1 MIRFGIIG
9 TNWITEE
16 FIQSAARLP
25 DFQLTAVYS
34 RTEER
39 AQQFAEKY
47 NVKHIFTNLEEM
59 AKSDCLD
66 AVYIASPTS
75 FHAKQSIIFLDNK
88 KHVLCE
94 KPLASNPQEV
104 KAMVASAKKNNVL
117 LMEAMKTTFLPNFKA
132 IQKHLHKIG
141 KVRMYF
147 STYCKYSSRYDAYR
161 EGNIL
166 NAFNPIFSNGSLMD
180 LGVYCIYPL
189 VLLFGEPKSVK
200 ANGVMLESGVD
211 GGGTVLLKYDDFEA
225 VIVHSKISNSY
236 LPIEIQGEEGTMIIQ
251 EPSTPEK
258 IEIHYRNG
266 VVEEMNEETNHPS
279 MYYEVEEFIRL
290 IQAGKQ
296 ESTINSYDRSMITA
310 RILAEARRQI
320 GLVYP
325 ADNKI

>member
-1 MIRFGIIG
+1 MIRFGIVG

-16 FIQSAARLP
+16 FIQSASHLP

-34 RTEER
+34 RTEEKGR
-39 AQQFAEKY
+39 QFADKY
-47 NVKHIFTNLEEM
+47 DVKHVFTNLEEM

-75 FHAKQSIIFLDNK
+75 FHAEQSIVFLQNN

-104 KAMVASAKKNNVL
+104 EAMIATAKKHQVL
-117 LMEAMKTTFLPNFKA
+117 LMEAMKTTFLPSFKA
-132 IQKHLHKIG
+132 IQKHIHKIG

-147 STYCKYSSRYDAYR
+147 SSYCKYSSRYDAYR

-189 VLLFGEPKSVK
+189 VLLFGEPKSIK

-211 GGGTVLLKYDDFEA
+211 GNGMVLLKYDDFEA
-225 VIVHSKISNSY
+225 VVVHSKISTSY

-251 EPSTPEK
+251 NPSTPGK
-258 IEIHYRNG
+258 LEIRYRNG
-266 VVEEMNEETNHPS
+266 ELEKINEETEHPS
-279 MYYEVEEFIRL
+279 MYYEVEEFLRL
-290 IQAGKQ
+290 IQAGKR
-296 ESTINSYDRSMITA
+296 ESMINSYDHSLITA
-310 RILAEARRQI
+310 RILAEARKQI

-325 ADNKI
+325 ADHKV